1 MEKPERLLYI
11 YTRFLNGKALNKEAL
26 AQRLNVNV
34 RSIQRDI
41 SDINNFLYEDQEWHG
56 LEGQIVYDNALEK
69 HRLKIDRYKFKNN
82 RLLNLIFRMKNFTP
96 IIHEDTYNLIRGLN
110 ANSNLAEK
118 LLSNKML
125 SQFNIHREL
134 SESTLIFRIQLAIEN
149 SHKISVQLQDT
160 QITGII
166 PIYTRYFS
174 NKYWFTY
181 LANGKVNTL
190 DLSVVREVEQLND
203 VYDQSVFENINSVT
217 MLIQDHICPKIKHQF
232 IIVNTKSVDNG
243 RIVDIIIS
251 KEESMHIAYEHPN
264 QITLL
269 KPQHYVDDFKMIIK
283 SLFNTYNI

>member
-11 YTRFLNGKALNKEAL
+11 YTRFLNGKALNKEEL

-56 LEGQIVYDNALEK
+56 LEGQIVYDKTIEK

-82 RLLNLIFRMKNFTP
+82 RLLNLIFRMKNFTH

-125 SQFNIHREL
+125 SQFNIHREF

-149 SHKISVQLQDT
+149 NHKISIQLQETHVTD
-160 QITGII
+160 II
-166 PIYTRYFS
+166 PIYTRYFAD
-174 NKYWFTY
+174 KYWFTY
-181 LANGKVNTL
+181 LTNGEVHTL
-190 DLSVVREVEQLND
+190 DLSVVKEVEQLND
-203 VYDQSVFENINSVT
+203 VYDQSVFEGINSVT
-217 MLIQDHICPKIKHQF
+217 MLIQDHIWPKIERQF
-232 IIVNTKSVDNG
+232 IIVNTKLVDNG

-269 KPQHYVDDFKMIIK
+269 KPQHYVDDFKVIIK
-283 SLFNTYNI
+283 SLFNSYNI